1 MQCSAT
7 SFRLNNAN
15 VAAFTMAKTGT
26 LCSEDYITIEGISF
40 FDKRT
45 IDFLG
50 HLFFMVRSN

>member
-40 FDKRT
+40 SITK
-45 IDFLG
+45 
-50 HLFFMVRSN
+50 HAVSNEICSLWKSPN